1 MKYKKLLILL
11 TIATLSL
18 TACGKDSEPSEVPT
32 ETAVEEISPEE
43 PESEDMDC
51 VTNADRGTAVGEVV
65 ENNTEINED
74 GTRPINE
81 DMTYLDHMKVG
92 LDIMLEN
99 GEITQEEYDKMLK
112 DLENEEYQEESSSEQ
127 SDMLSDLEKLYKMG
141 EMSEEEYNEL
151 KKEYTTGESTP
162 KDNPDLSGLVDEILS
177 ESGVYAE
184 PEDTPLPPGATYADP
199 SQDTEI
205 DWDKAAEDAKDEI
218 PDHLKNVM

>member
-1 MKYKKLLILL
+1 MKGNTLLILL
-11 TIATLSL
+11 AIATLSL
-18 TACGKDSEPSEVPT
+18 TACGKDSEPAEVPT
-32 ETAVEEISPEE
+32 ETAVEETTPAET
-43 PESEDMDC
+43 ESEDT

-162 KDNPDLSGLVDEILS
+162 KDNLDLSGLVDEILS

>member
-18 TACGKDSEPSEVPT
+18 TACGKDSEPAEVPT
-32 ETAVEEISPEE
+32 ETAVEETTPAET
-43 PESEDMDC
+43 ESEDT

-112 DLENEEYQEESSSEQ
+112 DLENEEYQEKSSSEQ

-151 KKEYTTGESTP
+151 KKEYTTGESTQ
-162 KDNPDLSGLVDEILS
+162 KDTPDLSGLVDEILS

-205 DWDKAAEDAKDEI
+205 DWDAARDKVPE
-218 PDHLKNVM
+218 HLKEIM